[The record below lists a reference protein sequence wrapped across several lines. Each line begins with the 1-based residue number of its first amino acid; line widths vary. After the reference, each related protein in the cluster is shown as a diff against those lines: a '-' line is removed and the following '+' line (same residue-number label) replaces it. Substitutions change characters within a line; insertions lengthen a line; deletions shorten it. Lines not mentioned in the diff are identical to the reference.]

1 MDSAEY
7 LRLGPSRD
15 NRAGHEDEDGSTVEF
30 PAALSLSVS
39 FSKHLVTCAIAYKC
53 TFKRSPWLPHPYASR
68 PINITG
74 FALIPRVPLGQDW
87 EVRTTYTQT
96 RR

>member
-39 FSKHLVTCAIAYKC
+39 FSKHLVQ
-53 TFKRSPWLPHPYASR
+53 L
-68 PINITG
+68 PIN
-74 FALIPRVPLGQDW
+74 ALSNALRGYPTHTPVGL
-87 EVRTTYTQT
+87 
-96 RR
+96 